1 MHEDH
6 ACVFCRHPW
15 QFSLTDS
22 MSKHVS
28 AYMSGDV
35 ETTFV
40 YAAVMMQFFIHASF
54 RKSYTFEAEES
65 TPFIVRIFSGS
76 FLRNWM
82 ESNGTFYT
90 DRCFIQ
96 RAIYH
101 LYDHFVA
108 VSVRPDCSF
117 SDFLPPS
124 LFDCYGDS
132 VHRYLLHG
140 KWKWKPTFGLEL
152 EDRVLRKPLILR

>member
-54 RKSYTFEAEES
+54 PTRLRQKRAHPLLYGYSPEA
-65 TPFIVRIFSGS
+65 F
-76 FLRNWM
+76 
-82 ESNGTFYT
+82 
-90 DRCFIQ
+90 
-96 RAIYH
+96 
-101 LYDHFVA
+101 
-108 VSVRPDCSF
+108 
-117 SDFLPPS
+117 
-124 LFDCYGDS
+124 
-132 VHRYLLHG
+132 
-140 KWKWKPTFGLEL
+140 
-152 EDRVLRKPLILR
+152 